1 MLLLYNILL
10 FIVSLF
16 AIPYYGLKM
25 LFTGKYRHSLGPKF
39 GINRPDLYQD
49 MKGKPRVW
57 IHAVSVGEV
66 TAAAPI
72 IASLQS
78 DFPGACIVLSTSTET
93 GQAMARRIVPASVH
107 LIYYPLDI
115 PFVIR
120 KVVRQIQPDIFIPTE
135 TELWPNFLRICKRQ
149 EIKIVMINGRLS
161 PRSFRQYYRTRF
173 FWKQFLADID
183 EMGVISEID
192 GQRAGALGMAQTKIH
207 VLGNSKYDG
216 LAAMVSP
223 ALREDIAHRLN
234 IADTDRVFVA
244 GSTHEGEE
252 IIILDVYKQLLNL
265 YPDFKLILIPRH
277 IERGQEVIRLVKQY
291 GFRDSLTMTEIN
303 QGLSRRNQRVLVVD
317 VIGELFKIYSLAT
330 IVFCGGSL
338 VRKGG
343 QNILEPAAWG
353 KVVLYG
359 PSMED
364 FRDEKTLLEEAGA
377 GITVTDSH
385 DLFDRILALL
395 RDPETLTRKG
405 QIAGQVIAA
414 NRGAS
419 QRYASLIKEVLM
431 SKNRIS

>member
-1 MLLLYNILL
+1 
-10 FIVSLF
+10 
-16 AIPYYGLKM
+16 
-25 LFTGKYRHSLGPKF
+25 
-39 GINRPDLYQD
+39 
-49 MKGKPRVW
+49 
-57 IHAVSVGEV
+57 
-66 TAAAPI
+66 
-72 IASLQS
+72 
-78 DFPGACIVLSTSTET
+78 
-93 GQAMARRIVPASVH
+93 
-107 LIYYPLDI
+107 
-115 PFVIR
+115 
-120 KVVRQIQPDIFIPTE
+120 
-135 TELWPNFLRICKRQ
+135 
-149 EIKIVMINGRLS
+149 
-161 PRSFRQYYRTRF
+161 
-173 FWKQFLADID
+173 
-183 EMGVISEID
+183 
-192 GQRAGALGMAQTKIH
+192 
-207 VLGNSKYDG
+207 
-216 LAAMVSP
+216 
-223 ALREDIAHRLN
+223 
-234 IADTDRVFVA
+234 VA

-265 YPDFKLILIPRH
+265 YSDFKLILIPRH

-291 GFRDSLTMTEIN
+291 GFQDSLTMTEIN

-377 GITVTDSH
+377 GITVMDSH